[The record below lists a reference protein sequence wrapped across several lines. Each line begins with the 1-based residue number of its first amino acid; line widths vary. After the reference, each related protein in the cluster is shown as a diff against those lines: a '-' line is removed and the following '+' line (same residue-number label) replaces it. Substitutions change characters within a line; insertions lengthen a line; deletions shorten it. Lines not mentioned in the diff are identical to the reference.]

1 MKKIL
6 MNDKKQFLLSNV
18 TGLLFLTAILF
29 PNYFHWNFEKLNFLG
44 WLTNVILLLLPI
56 LAVAELFFYI
66 WPVKKKKTR
75 SSDWFLALF

>member
-1 MKKIL
+1 M
-6 MNDKKQFLLSNV
+6 

-56 LAVAELFFYI
+56 LAAVELLLYI
-66 WPVKKKKTR
+66 CLVKKKKN
-75 SSDWFLALF
+75 